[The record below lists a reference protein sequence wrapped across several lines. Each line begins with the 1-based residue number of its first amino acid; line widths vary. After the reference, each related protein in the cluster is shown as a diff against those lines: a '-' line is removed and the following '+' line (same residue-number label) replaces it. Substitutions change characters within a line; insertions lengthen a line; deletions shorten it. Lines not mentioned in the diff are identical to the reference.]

1 MPSLTFYP
9 LGNADCCR
17 IHLANDDQILFDFG
31 AMGDPNDPK
40 DKRFDLAAE
49 VRKDMKKVK
58 RDAFAAVAFTHLDN
72 DHLKGA
78 QDFFFLEHAKCYQEG
93 ERFKINELWVPAAA
107 ILEDGLDD
115 DARIIRSE
123 ARYRLKKGEHIRV
136 FSRPDALKDW
146 LKSEGISYESR
157 KHLFVDA
164 GQLVPTFT
172 LSADGLEFF
181 VHSPFGSR
189 LNECEVIDRNT
200 DSIVVQVTFSVQ
212 GKLTRVILASDVNH
226 EALAEIVK
234 ITKFHGRE
242 ERLDWD
248 IFKLAHH
255 CSYTGIGP
263 ERGKDKTDP
272 AEETKWLYEEMG
284 LSKAIMV
291 STSCPIPAKG
301 SKEDESV
308 QPPHRQA
315 HAYHKD
321 HTDKRSGKLKVTME
335 HPKESAPE
343 RLVIEIDGT
352 KARIVESFFSGA
364 SVITSRPAP
373 RAGNGR
379 KAD

>member
-31 AMGDPNDPK
+31 AMRDPNDSN
-40 DKRFDLAAE
+40 DKRFDLATE
-49 VRKDMKKVK
+49 IRKDLKKIK

-72 DHLKGA
+72 DHVKGA
-78 QDFFFLEHAKCYQEG
+78 QDLFFLEHAQCYQEG

-107 ILEDGLDD
+107 IIEDGLDD

-123 ARYRLKKGEHIRV
+123 ARYRLKKGERIRV
-136 FSRPDALKDW
+136 FSRPDVLKDW
-146 LKSEGISYESR
+146 LKSEGISFESR

-172 LSADGLEFF
+172 LAADGLEFF
-181 VHSPFGSR
+181 VHSPFASR

-200 DSIVVQVTFSVQ
+200 DSIVVQVTFSIQ

-226 EALAEIVK
+226 EALAEMVK

-242 ERLDWD
+242 ERLEWD
-248 IFKLAHH
+248 VFKLAHH
-255 CSYTGIGP
+255 CSYTGVGP
-263 ERGKDKTDP
+263 ERGKDKTEP
-272 AEETKWLYEEMG
+272 TEETKWLYEQKG
-284 LSKAIMV
+284 LSKAIVV
-291 STSCPIPAKG
+291 STSWPIPANG
-301 SKEDESV
+301 SKEDAGV
-308 QPPHRQA
+308 QPPHRQS
-315 HAYHKD
+315 HAYHKE

-335 HPKESAPE
+335 HPKASAPE